1 MSNSQSFSQ
10 ALNLAYFYLKFRART
25 EKEIIRYLER
35 KKEHHFTPEV
45 IEKVIT
51 QLKEQGYIDDVN
63 FIRLFVSERNKLKPK
78 SAFALSR
85 ELQQKGINKELIDA
99 FFEQN
104 QQDETN
110 LAFLALQKKQQTLS
124 RLDPKTRF
132 KKAISFLLR
141 RGFSYEIAKK
151 TYYLIWNSLDNIN
164 TTTRK

>member
-1 MSNSQSFSQ
+1 MSDSFSQ
-10 ALNLAYFYLKFRART
+10 AVNLAYFFLKFRLRT
-25 EKEIIRYLER
+25 EKEIVKYLER
-35 KKEHHFTPEV
+35 KKNNFTPEI
-45 IEKVIT
+45 IEKVVT
-51 QLKEQGYIDDVN
+51 QLKEQGYVDDEK
-63 FIRLFVSERNKLKPK
+63 FIKLFVTQRNKLKPK

-85 ELQQKGINKELIDA
+85 ELQQLEVDRDLIDA

-104 QQDETN
+104 PEDETN
-110 LAFLALQKKQQTLS
+110 LAFLALQKKQQTFS

>member
-1 MSNSQSFSQ
+1 MSDSFSQ
-10 ALNLAYFYLKFRART
+10 ALNLAYFFLKFRLRT
-25 EKEIIRYLER
+25 EKEIVKYLER
-35 KKEHHFTPEV
+35 KKNNFTPEI
-45 IEKVIT
+45 IEKVVT
-51 QLKEQGYIDDVN
+51 QLKEQGYVDDEK
-63 FIRLFVSERNKLKPK
+63 FIKLFVTQRNKLKPK

-85 ELQQKGINKELIDA
+85 ELQQLGVDRDLIDA

-104 QQDETN
+104 PEDETN
-110 LAFLALQKKQQTLS
+110 LAFLALQKKQQTFS

>member
-1 MSNSQSFSQ
+1 MSDSFSQ
-10 ALNLAYFYLKFRART
+10 ALNLAYFFLKFRLRT
-25 EKEIIRYLER
+25 EKEIVKYLER
-35 KKEHHFTPEV
+35 KKNNFTPEI
-45 IEKVIT
+45 IEKVVT
-51 QLKEQGYIDDVN
+51 QLKEQGYVDDEK
-63 FIRLFVSERNKLKPK
+63 FIKLFVTQRNKLKPK

-85 ELQQKGINKELIDA
+85 ELQQLGVDRDLIDA

-104 QQDETN
+104 PEDEKN
-110 LAFLALQKKQQTLS
+110 LAFLALQKKQQTFS